1 MIYSMTGYGASSS
14 GNGKNKINAELKA
27 LNGKFFELKIRGL
40 DINFN
45 LSKTIKDY
53 LFKNLN
59 RGSVYLHL
67 ESSKIS
73 LQDNVSLNSVKFELL
88 NDIVEQINKKYKKSL
103 NLNHLL
109 RINDFISISSEHNIS
124 DEIIL
129 NVVKKSCK
137 NLIIM
142 RKIEGE
148 SLKKDILS
156 RIKYIDSI
164 LLIVRKT
171 IKKDSRMRFQ
181 KYQKKIESIV
191 NQKSFETIRLH
202 QEIAILAEKSD
213 VTEEIVR
220 LTSHLKFF
228 KSLFRQNQPVGR
240 KLNFTLQEILRE
252 VNTLGSKASNEATT
266 RNVIEIKEE
275 IEKIKEQVLNIL
287 WKIL

>member
-164 LLIVRKT
+164 LLIIKKT
-171 IKKDSRMRFQ
+171 IKKDNRIRFQ

>member
-14 GNGKNKINAELKA
+14 GTGKNKINAELKA

-40 DINFN
+40 DISFN

-53 LFKNLN
+53 LFKTLN
-59 RGSVYLHL
+59 RGSVYLYL

-73 LQDNVSLNSVKFELL
+73 AQDNVSLNSTKFELL
-88 NDIVEQINKKYKKSL
+88 NDIVEKVNKKYKKSL

-109 RINDFISISSEHNIS
+109 RMNDFISISPEHDIS

-129 NVVKKSCK
+129 NAIKKSCK
-137 NLIIM
+137 NLIKM
-142 RKIEGE
+142 RKIEGK
-148 SLKKDILS
+148 SLEKDILN
-156 RIKYIDSI
+156 RIKYIDSKM
-164 LLIVRKT
+164 LIIKKT
-171 IKKDSRMRFQ
+171 IKKDNKIRFQ
-181 KYQKKIESIV
+181 KYQKKIENIV

-220 LTSHLKFF
+220 LSSHLKFF

-240 KLNFTLQEILRE
+240 KLSFTLQEILRE
-252 VNTLGSKASNEATT
+252 VNTLGSKASNEETT

-287 WKIL
+287 

>member
-40 DINFN
+40 DISFN

-53 LFKNLN
+53 LFKTLN
-59 RGSVYLHL
+59 RGSVYLYL

-73 LQDNVSLNSVKFELL
+73 AQDNVSLNSAKFELL
-88 NDIVEQINKKYKKSL
+88 NDIVEKVNKKYKKSL

-109 RINDFISISSEHNIS
+109 RINDFISISPENNIS

-137 NLIIM
+137 NLIKM
-142 RKIEGE
+142 RKIEGK
-148 SLKKDILS
+148 SLEKDILN
-156 RIKYIDSI
+156 RIKNIDST
-164 LLIVRKT
+164 LLIIKKI
-171 IKKDSRMRFQ
+171 IKKDNKIRFQ
-181 KYQKKIESIV
+181 KYQKKIENIV

-220 LTSHLKFF
+220 LSSHLKFF
-228 KSLFRQNQPVGR
+228 KSLFKQNQPVGR
-240 KLNFTLQEILRE
+240 KLGFTLQEILRE
-252 VNTLGSKASNEATT
+252 VNTLGSKASNEETT

-287 WKIL
+287 

>member
-14 GNGKNKINAELKA
+14 GVGKNKINAELKA

-40 DINFN
+40 DISFN

-53 LFKNLN
+53 LFKTLN
-59 RGSVYLHL
+59 RGSVHLYL

-73 LQDNVSLNSVKFELL
+73 SLDNVSLNSAKFELL
-88 NDIVEQINKKYKKSL
+88 NDIVDQVNKKYKKSL

-109 RINDFISISSEHNIS
+109 RINDFISISPEHNIS

-137 NLIIM
+137 NLIRM
-142 RKIEGE
+142 RKIEGK
-148 SLKKDILS
+148 SLKKDILN

-164 LLIVRKT
+164 LLIIKKT
-171 IKKDSRMRFQ
+171 IKKDNKIRFQ
-181 KYQKKIESIV
+181 KYQKKIENIV

-220 LTSHLKFF
+220 VSSHLKFF

-240 KLNFTLQEILRE
+240 KLGFTLQEILRE
-252 VNTLGSKASNEATT
+252 VNTLGSKASNEETT

-287 WKIL
+287 

>member
-14 GNGKNKINAELKA
+14 GIGKNKINAELKA

-40 DINFN
+40 DISFN

-53 LFKNLN
+53 LFKTLN
-59 RGSVYLHL
+59 RGSVYLYL

-73 LQDNVSLNSVKFELL
+73 AQDNVSLNSAKFELL
-88 NDIVEQINKKYKKSL
+88 NDIVEQVNKKYKKSL

-109 RINDFISISSEHNIS
+109 RINDFISISPEHNIS

-129 NVVKKSCK
+129 NAIKKSCK
-137 NLIIM
+137 NLIRM
-142 RKIEGE
+142 RKIEGK
-148 SLKKDILS
+148 SLKKDILN

-164 LLIVRKT
+164 MLIIKKT
-171 IKKDSRMRFQ
+171 IKKDNKIRFQ
-181 KYQKKIESIV
+181 KYQKKIENIV

-220 LTSHLKFF
+220 LSSHLKFF

-240 KLNFTLQEILRE
+240 KLSFTLQEILRE
-252 VNTLGSKASNEATT
+252 VNTLGSKASNEETT

-287 WKIL
+287 

>member
-14 GNGKNKINAELKA
+14 GIGKNKINAELKA

-40 DINFN
+40 DISFN

-53 LFKNLN
+53 LFKTLK
-59 RGSVYLHL
+59 RGSVYLYL

-73 LQDNVSLNSVKFELL
+73 AQDNVSLNSAKFELL
-88 NDIVEQINKKYKKSL
+88 NDIVEQVNKKYKKSL

-109 RINDFISISSEHNIS
+109 RINDFISISPEHNVS

-129 NVVKKSCK
+129 NAIKKSCK
-137 NLIIM
+137 NLIKM
-142 RKIEGE
+142 RKIEGK
-148 SLKKDILS
+148 SLEKDILN

-164 LLIVRKT
+164 MLIIKKT
-171 IKKDSRMRFQ
+171 IKQDNKIRFQ
-181 KYQKKIESIV
+181 KYQKKIENIV

-220 LTSHLKFF
+220 LSSHLKFF
-228 KSLFRQNQPVGR
+228 KSLFKQNQPVGR
-240 KLNFTLQEILRE
+240 KLGFTLQEILRE
-252 VNTLGSKASNEATT
+252 INTLGSKASNEETT

-275 IEKIKEQVLNIL
+275 IEKIKEQVRNIL
-287 WKIL
+287 

>member
-14 GNGKNKINAELKA
+14 GVGKNKINAELKA

-40 DINFN
+40 DISFN

-53 LFKNLN
+53 LFKTLN
-59 RGSVYLHL
+59 RGSVHLYL

-73 LQDNVSLNSVKFELL
+73 AQDNVNLNSAKFELL
-88 NDIVEQINKKYKKSL
+88 NDIVEQVNKKYKKSL

-129 NVVKKSCK
+129 NAIKKSCK
-137 NLIIM
+137 NLIKM
-142 RKIEGE
+142 RRIEGK
-148 SLKKDILS
+148 SLEKDILN

-164 LLIVRKT
+164 MLIIKKT
-171 IKKDSRMRFQ
+171 IKKDNKIRFQ
-181 KYQKKIESIV
+181 KYQKKIENIV
-191 NQKSFETIRLH
+191 NQKSFETARLH

-220 LTSHLKFF
+220 LTSHLNFF

-240 KLNFTLQEILRE
+240 KLSFTLQEILRE
-252 VNTLGSKASNEATT
+252 INTLGSKASNEETT

-287 WKIL
+287 

>member
-14 GNGKNKINAELKA
+14 GIGKNKINAELKA

-40 DINFN
+40 DISFN

-53 LFKNLN
+53 LFKTLN
-59 RGSVYLHL
+59 RGSVYLYL

-73 LQDNVSLNSVKFELL
+73 AQDNVSLNSAKFELL
-88 NDIVEQINKKYKKSL
+88 NDIVDQVNKKYKKSL

-109 RINDFISISSEHNIS
+109 RINDFISISPEHNIS

-137 NLIIM
+137 NLIRM
-142 RKIEGE
+142 RKIEGK
-148 SLKKDILS
+148 SLKKDILN

-164 LLIVRKT
+164 MLIIKKT
-171 IKKDSRMRFQ
+171 IKKDNKIRFQ
-181 KYQKKIESIV
+181 KYQKKIENIV

-220 LTSHLKFF
+220 LSSHLKFF

-240 KLNFTLQEILRE
+240 KLSFTLQEILRE
-252 VNTLGSKASNEATT
+252 VNTLGSKASNEETT

-287 WKIL
+287 

>member
-14 GNGKNKINAELKA
+14 DNGKDKINAELKA

-148 SLKKDILS
+148 SLKKDILN

-164 LLIVRKT
+164 LLIIKKT
-171 IKKDSRMRFQ
+171 IKKDNRIRFK
-181 KYQKKIESIV
+181 KYQKKIERIV
-191 NQKSFETIRLH
+191 SQKSFETIRLH

-240 KLNFTLQEILRE
+240 KLSFTLQEILRE
-252 VNTLGSKASNEATT
+252 VNTLGSKASNEVTT

-287 WKIL
+287 

>member
-14 GNGKNKINAELKA
+14 GIGKNKINAELKA

-40 DINFN
+40 DISFN

-53 LFKNLN
+53 LFKTLK
-59 RGSVYLHL
+59 RGSVYLYL

-73 LQDNVSLNSVKFELL
+73 AQDNVSLNSVKFELL
-88 NDIVEQINKKYKKSL
+88 NDIVEQVNKKYKKSL

-109 RINDFISISSEHNIS
+109 RINDFISISPEHNIS
-124 DEIIL
+124 DEIIF
-129 NVVKKSCK
+129 NAIKKSCK
-137 NLIIM
+137 NLIKM
-142 RKIEGE
+142 RKIEGK
-148 SLKKDILS
+148 SLEKDILN

-164 LLIVRKT
+164 MLIVKKT
-171 IKKDSRMRFQ
+171 IKKDNKIRFQ
-181 KYQKKIESIV
+181 KYQKKIENIV

-220 LTSHLKFF
+220 LSSHLKFF

-240 KLNFTLQEILRE
+240 KLSFTLQEILRE
-252 VNTLGSKASNEATT
+252 VNTLGSKASNEETT

>member
-14 GNGKNKINAELKA
+14 GIGKNKINAELKA

-53 LFKNLN
+53 LFKTLN
-59 RGSVYLHL
+59 RGSVYLYL

-73 LQDNVSLNSVKFELL
+73 AQDNVSLNSAKFELL
-88 NDIVEQINKKYKKSL
+88 NDIVEQVNKKYKKSL

-109 RINDFISISSEHNIS
+109 RINDFISISPEHNIS

-137 NLIIM
+137 NLIRM
-142 RKIEGE
+142 RKIEGK
-148 SLKKDILS
+148 SLKKDILN

-164 LLIVRKT
+164 LLIIKKT
-171 IKKDSRMRFQ
+171 IKKDNKIRFQ
-181 KYQKKIESIV
+181 KYQKKIENIV

-220 LTSHLKFF
+220 LSSHLKFF

-240 KLNFTLQEILRE
+240 KLSFTLQEILRE
-252 VNTLGSKASNEATT
+252 VNTLGSKASNEETT

-287 WKIL
+287 

>member
-14 GNGKNKINAELKA
+14 GVGKNKINAELKA

-40 DINFN
+40 DISFN

-53 LFKNLN
+53 LFKTLN
-59 RGSVYLHL
+59 RGSVYLYL

-73 LQDNVSLNSVKFELL
+73 SQDNVSLNSAKFELL
-88 NDIVEQINKKYKKSL
+88 NDIVDQVNKKYKKSL

-137 NLIIM
+137 NLIRM
-142 RKIEGE
+142 RKIEGK
-148 SLKKDILS
+148 SLKKDILN

-164 LLIVRKT
+164 LLIIKKT
-171 IKKDSRMRFQ
+171 IKKDNKIRFQ
-181 KYQKKIESIV
+181 KYQKKIENIV
-191 NQKSFETIRLH
+191 NQKSLETIRLH

-220 LTSHLKFF
+220 LTSHLNFF

-240 KLNFTLQEILRE
+240 KLSFTLQEILRE
-252 VNTLGSKASNEATT
+252 INTLGSKASNEETT

-287 WKIL
+287 

>member
-40 DINFN
+40 DISFN

-53 LFKNLN
+53 LFKTLN
-59 RGSVYLHL
+59 RGSVYLNL

-73 LQDNVSLNSVKFELL
+73 AQDNVSLNSAKFELL
-88 NDIVEQINKKYKKSL
+88 NDIVEKVNKKYKKSL

-109 RINDFISISSEHNIS
+109 RINDFISISPENNIS

-137 NLIIM
+137 NLIKM
-142 RKIEGE
+142 RKIEGK
-148 SLKKDILS
+148 SLEKDILN
-156 RIKYIDSI
+156 RIKNIDST
-164 LLIVRKT
+164 LLIIKKT
-171 IKKDSRMRFQ
+171 IKKDNKIRFQ
-181 KYQKKIESIV
+181 KYQKKIENIV

-220 LTSHLKFF
+220 LSSHLKFF
-228 KSLFRQNQPVGR
+228 KSLFKQNQPVGR
-240 KLNFTLQEILRE
+240 KLGFTLQEILRE
-252 VNTLGSKASNEATT
+252 VNTLGSKASNEETT

-287 WKIL
+287 

>member
-1 MIYSMTGYGASSS
+1 MICSMTGYGTSSS
-14 GNGKNKINAELKA
+14 GIGKNKINAELKA

-45 LSKTIKDY
+45 LSKAIKDY
-53 LFKNLN
+53 LFKTLH
-59 RGSVYLHL
+59 RGSVYLYL

-73 LQDNVSLNSVKFELL
+73 LQDNISLNSAKFELL
-88 NDIVEQINKKYKKSL
+88 NDIVDKVNKKYKKSL
-103 NLNHLL
+103 NMNHLL
-109 RINDFISISSEHNIS
+109 RINDFISISPEHNIS

-137 NLIIM
+137 SLIRM
-142 RKIEGE
+142 RKMEGK
-148 SLKKDILS
+148 SLKKDILN

-164 LLIVRKT
+164 LLIIKKT
-171 IKKDSRMRFQ
+171 IKTDNKIRFQ
-181 KYQKKIESIV
+181 KYQKKIENIV

-220 LTSHLKFF
+220 LTSHLNFF

-240 KLNFTLQEILRE
+240 KLSFTLQEILRE
-252 VNTLGSKASNEATT
+252 VNTLGSKASNEETT

-287 WKIL
+287 

>member
-1 MIYSMTGYGASSS
+1 MIYSMTGYGTSSS
-14 GNGKNKINAELKA
+14 GIGKNKINAELKA

-40 DINFN
+40 DISFN

-53 LFKNLN
+53 LFKTLN

-73 LQDNVSLNSVKFELL
+73 SQDNVSLNSAKFELL
-88 NDIVEQINKKYKKSL
+88 NDIVDQVNKKYKKSL

-109 RINDFISISSEHNIS
+109 RINDFISISPEHNIS

-137 NLIIM
+137 NLIRM
-142 RKIEGE
+142 RKIEGK
-148 SLKKDILS
+148 SLKKDILN

-164 LLIVRKT
+164 LLIIKKT
-171 IKKDSRMRFQ
+171 IKKDNKIRFQ
-181 KYQKKIESIV
+181 KYQKKIENIV

-220 LTSHLKFF
+220 LTSHLNFLN
-228 KSLFRQNQPVGR
+228 LF
-240 KLNFTLQEILRE
+240 
-252 VNTLGSKASNEATT
+252 LG
-266 RNVIEIKEE
+266 
-275 IEKIKEQVLNIL
+275 KINLLAEN
-287 WKIL
+287 

>member
-14 GNGKNKINAELKA
+14 GIGKNKINAELKA

-53 LFKNLN
+53 LFKTLN
-59 RGSVYLHL
+59 RGSVYLYL

-73 LQDNVSLNSVKFELL
+73 AQDNVNLNSAKFELL
-88 NDIVEQINKKYKKSL
+88 NDIVEQVNKKYKKSL

-109 RINDFISISSEHNIS
+109 RINDFISISPEHNIS

-137 NLIIM
+137 NLIKM
-142 RKIEGE
+142 RKIEGK
-148 SLKKDILS
+148 SLKKDILN

-164 LLIVRKT
+164 MLIIKKT
-171 IKKDSRMRFQ
+171 IKKDNKIRFQ
-181 KYQKKIESIV
+181 KYQKKIENIV

-220 LTSHLKFF
+220 LTSHLNFF

-240 KLNFTLQEILRE
+240 KLSFTLQEILRE
-252 VNTLGSKASNEATT
+252 VNTLGSKASNEETT

-287 WKIL
+287 

>member
-1 MIYSMTGYGASSS
+1 MICSMTGYGTSSS
-14 GNGKNKINAELKA
+14 GIGKNKINAELKA

-45 LSKTIKDY
+45 LSKAIKDY
-53 LFKNLN
+53 LFKTLH
-59 RGSVYLHL
+59 RGSVYLYL

-73 LQDNVSLNSVKFELL
+73 SQDNISLNSAKFELL
-88 NDIVEQINKKYKKSL
+88 NDIVDKVNKKYKKSL
-103 NLNHLL
+103 NMNHLL
-109 RINDFISISSEHNIS
+109 RINDFISISPEHNIS

-137 NLIIM
+137 NLIRM
-142 RKIEGE
+142 RKMEGK
-148 SLKKDILS
+148 SLKKDILN

-164 LLIVRKT
+164 LLIIKKT
-171 IKKDSRMRFQ
+171 IKKDNKIRFQ
-181 KYQKKIESIV
+181 KYQKKIENIV

-220 LTSHLKFF
+220 LTSHLNFF

-240 KLNFTLQEILRE
+240 KLSFTLQEILRE
-252 VNTLGSKASNEATT
+252 INTLGSKASNEETT

-287 WKIL
+287 

>member
-14 GNGKNKINAELKA
+14 GIGKNKINAELKA

-45 LSKTIKDY
+45 LSKAIKDY
-53 LFKNLN
+53 LFKTLH
-59 RGSVYLHL
+59 RGSVYLYL

-73 LQDNVSLNSVKFELL
+73 SQDNISLNSAKFELL
-88 NDIVEQINKKYKKSL
+88 NDIVDKVNKKYKKSL
-103 NLNHLL
+103 NMNHLL
-109 RINDFISISSEHNIS
+109 RINDFISISPEHNIS

-137 NLIIM
+137 SLIRM
-142 RKIEGE
+142 RKMEGK
-148 SLKKDILS
+148 SLKKDILN

-164 LLIVRKT
+164 LLIIKKT
-171 IKKDSRMRFQ
+171 IKKDNKIRFQ
-181 KYQKKIESIV
+181 KYQKKIENIV

-220 LTSHLKFF
+220 LTSHLNFF
-228 KSLFRQNQPVGR
+228 KSLFRQNKPVGR
-240 KLNFTLQEILRE
+240 KLSFTLQEILRE
-252 VNTLGSKASNEATT
+252 VNTLGSKASNEETT

-275 IEKIKEQVLNIL
+275 IEKIKEQALNIL
-287 WKIL
+287 

>member
-14 GNGKNKINAELKA
+14 GIGKNKINAELKA

-40 DINFN
+40 DISFN

-53 LFKNLN
+53 LFKTLN
-59 RGSVYLHL
+59 RGSVYLYL

-73 LQDNVSLNSVKFELL
+73 SQDNVSLNSAKFELL
-88 NDIVEQINKKYKKSL
+88 NDIVDQVNKKYKKSL

-109 RINDFISISSEHNIS
+109 RINDFISISPEHNIS

-137 NLIIM
+137 NLIRM
-142 RKIEGE
+142 RKIEGK
-148 SLKKDILS
+148 SLKKDILN

-164 LLIVRKT
+164 MLIIKKT
-171 IKKDSRMRFQ
+171 IKKDNKIRFQ
-181 KYQKKIESIV
+181 KYQKKIENIV

-220 LTSHLKFF
+220 LSSHLKFF

-240 KLNFTLQEILRE
+240 KLSFTLQEILRE
-252 VNTLGSKASNEATT
+252 VNTLGSKASNEETT

-287 WKIL
+287 

>member
-40 DINFN
+40 DISFN

-53 LFKNLN
+53 LFKTLN
-59 RGSVYLHL
+59 RGSVYLYL

-73 LQDNVSLNSVKFELL
+73 AQDNVSLNSAKFELL
-88 NDIVEQINKKYKKSL
+88 NDIVEKVNKKYKKSL

-109 RINDFISISSEHNIS
+109 RINDFISISPENNIS

-137 NLIIM
+137 NLIKM
-142 RKIEGE
+142 RKIEGK
-148 SLKKDILS
+148 SLEKDILN
-156 RIKYIDSI
+156 RIKNIDST
-164 LLIVRKT
+164 LLIIKKT
-171 IKKDSRMRFQ
+171 IKKDNKIRFQ
-181 KYQKKIESIV
+181 KYQKKIENIV

-220 LTSHLKFF
+220 LSSHLKFF
-228 KSLFRQNQPVGR
+228 KSLFKQNQPVGR
-240 KLNFTLQEILRE
+240 KLGFTLQEILRE
-252 VNTLGSKASNEATT
+252 VNTLGSKASNEETT

-287 WKIL
+287 

>member
-14 GNGKNKINAELKA
+14 GIGKNKINAELKA

-53 LFKNLN
+53 LFKTLN
-59 RGSVYLHL
+59 RGSIYLYL

-73 LQDNVSLNSVKFELL
+73 SQDNVSLNSAKFELL
-88 NDIVEQINKKYKKSL
+88 NDIVDQVNKKYKKSL
-103 NLNHLL
+103 NLNHLF
-109 RINDFISISSEHNIS
+109 RINDFISISPAHDIA

-137 NLIIM
+137 NLIRM
-142 RKIEGE
+142 RKIEGK
-148 SLKKDILS
+148 SLKKDILN

-164 LLIVRKT
+164 LLIIKRT
-171 IKKDSRMRFQ
+171 IKKDNKTRFQ
-181 KYQKKIESIV
+181 KYQKKIENIV
-191 NQKSFETIRLH
+191 NQKSLETIRLH

-220 LTSHLKFF
+220 LSSHLKFF

-240 KLNFTLQEILRE
+240 KLSFTLQEILRE
-252 VNTLGSKASNEATT
+252 VNTLGSKASNEETA

-287 WKIL
+287 

>member
-1 MIYSMTGYGASSS
+1 MICSMTGYGTSSS
-14 GNGKNKINAELKA
+14 GIGKNKINAELKA

-45 LSKTIKDY
+45 LSKAIKDY
-53 LFKNLN
+53 LFKTLH
-59 RGSVYLHL
+59 RGSVYLYL

-73 LQDNVSLNSVKFELL
+73 SQDNISLNSAKFELL
-88 NDIVEQINKKYKKSL
+88 NDIVDKVNKKYKKSL

-109 RINDFISISSEHNIS
+109 KINDFISISPEHNIS

-137 NLIIM
+137 NLIRM
-142 RKIEGE
+142 RKIEGK
-148 SLKKDILS
+148 SLKKDILN

-164 LLIVRKT
+164 LLIIKKT
-171 IKKDSRMRFQ
+171 IKKDNKIRFQ
-181 KYQKKIESIV
+181 KYQKKIENIV

-220 LTSHLKFF
+220 LTSHLNFF

-240 KLNFTLQEILRE
+240 KLSFTLQEILRE
-252 VNTLGSKASNEATT
+252 INTLGSKASNEETT

-287 WKIL
+287 

>member
-14 GNGKNKINAELKA
+14 GKGKNKISAELKA

-45 LSKTIKDY
+45 LSKIIKDY
-53 LFKNLN
+53 LFKKLN

-67 ESSKIS
+67 ESSKLS
-73 LQDNVSLNSVKFELL
+73 LQDNVSLNSEKFELL

-109 RINDFISISSEHNIS
+109 RINDFISISSEHNIPE
-124 DEIIL
+124 EIIL
-129 NVVKKSCK
+129 DVVKKSCK
-137 NLIIM
+137 NLIRM

-164 LLIVRKT
+164 IPIIKKT
-171 IKKDSRMRFQ
+171 IKKGNRERFQ
-181 KYQKKIESIV
+181 KYQKKIENIA

-220 LTSHLKFF
+220 LTSHLKYF
-228 KSLFRQNQPVGR
+228 KSLLRQNQPVGR
-240 KLNFTLQEILRE
+240 RLSFTLQEILRE
-252 VNTLGSKASNEATT
+252 VNTLGSKASNEETT

-287 WKIL
+287 

>member
-1 MIYSMTGYGASSS
+1 MTGYGASSS
-14 GNGKNKINAELKA
+14 GVGKNKINAELKA

-40 DINFN
+40 DISFN

-53 LFKNLN
+53 LFKTLN
-59 RGSVYLHL
+59 RGSIYLYL

-73 LQDNVSLNSVKFELL
+73 AQDNVSLNSTKFELL
-88 NDIVEQINKKYKKSL
+88 NDIVEQVNKKYKKSL

-137 NLIIM
+137 NLIRM
-142 RKIEGE
+142 RKIEGK
-148 SLKKDILS
+148 SLKKDILN

-164 LLIVRKT
+164 LLIIKKT
-171 IKKDSRMRFQ
+171 IKKDNKIRFQ
-181 KYQKKIESIV
+181 KYQKKIENIV

-220 LTSHLKFF
+220 LTSHLNFF

-240 KLNFTLQEILRE
+240 KLSFTLQEILRE
-252 VNTLGSKASNEATT
+252 VNTLGSKASNEETT

-287 WKIL
+287 